1 MATQELT
8 KAERTR
14 RFIIE
19 TAAPIFNKK
28 GFAGTSL
35 SDVTEAAGLTKGS
48 IYGNFKNKDELAM
61 QVFDYNVNLVEQ
73 AFTDQMAG
81 ARTSIEKLMGYPLA
95 YRKLFNTLV
104 GNGGC
109 PLINTLVE
117 ADDTHEKL
125 LKKALDIIAHWKETI
140 AGIVEKGIV
149 RGEIRRGVNPE
160 RIAELMITLF
170 EGGGIL
176 SKAAGDRSYFLTS
189 LDHVESIIQ
198 SLDVNYIA

>member
-1 MATQELT
+1 MASQEST

-61 QVFDYNVNLVEQ
+61 QVYEYNVDLVEQ
-73 AFTDQMAG
+73 AFISEMTG
-81 ARTSIEKLMGYPLA
+81 AKSSIEKLMGYPRA
-95 YRKLFNTLV
+95 YRKLYINLMEK
-104 GNGGC
+104 GGC
-109 PLINTLVE
+109 PLVNTLVE
-117 ADDTHEKL
+117 ADDTHEDL
-125 LKKALDIIAHWKETI
+125 LKMALETITRWKETI
-140 AGIVEKGIV
+140 AGIVERGMA

-176 SKAAGDRSYFLTS
+176 SKAAGDSSYFLTS